1 MAISSASGFSIGSA
15 DAIDDRLVLSKSE
28 MKSANDNV
36 FPPVYVCVCKDN
48 GSIYIYNKSN
58 EIDEETGKFRL
69 FKTGT
74 EFKVLV
80 VAELPTEDIDP
91 FTIYFVPAEKT
102 EEGNIYDEFMNVNGS
117 WERIGST
124 KIDLSNYM
132 TLDSEQAVT
141 GKKNFSEI
149 TVNEKKPATS
159 VNNTDADENG
169 NVILDTILPKVI
181 TIKTG
186 SEAQARIS
194 IATLMS
200 WLSDDVRKYI
210 SKGTNSSKVIT
221 STWSYADND
230 ILQLQIN
237 GVKYELQLAG
247 VVIEFSGRYFGNDSD
262 MYRIRIHSS
271 PTTGFT
277 LSSGYKAFPVRSIAE
292 YTCNGSGYVPAWSMF
307 VSNSGDIA
315 KGNISDS
322 GDDLNNYTTVGMWR
336 VTDGVRNLPPNMG
349 NNYGQ
354 LLVLS
359 GDSSTWVT
367 QIFSVEGDDN
377 NDIWYRKW
385 TGEDD
390 DWGSWTKFSPSN
402 HDHNGSYMK
411 TLDTG
416 VTSMAALKA
425 YTNSSGAFCG
435 SASISDGPA
444 GNCWYNLLW
453 IPHRNGIGGDN
464 ADYGRL
470 FMFPMT
476 IDSSDYYILQK
487 RSTSWSGAV
496 KYGPNTQWVSGYL
509 SGTTL
514 HLYTHS

>member
-1 MAISSASGFSIGSA
+1 MAIPSASGFSIGSA
-15 DAIDDRLVLSKSE
+15 DAIDDRLVLSKAE

-91 FTIYFVPAEKT
+91 FTIYFMPAEKT

-124 KIDLSNYM
+124 KIDLTPYLKTDGSNGTAEGVSNLINKLTVGESDPEDDDFIVSQYAGGGSE
-132 TLDSEQAVT
+132 TTSYHRRALSKFWNYIKGKISSVLGLTATNYGGKASSAGTADSA
-141 GKKNFSEI
+141 GS
-149 TVNEKKPATS
+149 ATKAS
-159 VNNTDADENG
+159 QDENG
-169 NVILDTILPKVI
+169 I
-181 TIKTG
+181 TIHQNYMR
-186 SEAQARIS
+186 SYQIS
-194 IATLMS
+194 A
-200 WLSDDVRKYI
+200 
-210 SKGTNSSKVIT
+210 
-221 STWSYADND
+221 ST
-230 ILQLQIN
+230 
-237 GVKYELQLAG
+237 
-247 VVIEFSGRYFGNDSD
+247 
-262 MYRIRIHSS
+262 M
-271 PTTGFT
+271 
-277 LSSGYKAFPVRSIAE
+277 AE
-292 YTCNGSGYVPAWSMF
+292 
-307 VSNSGDIA
+307 
-315 KGNISDS
+315 
-322 GDDLNNYTTVGMWR
+322 
-336 VTDGVRNLPPNMG
+336 
-349 NNYGQ
+349 
-354 LLVLS
+354 
-359 GDSSTWVT
+359 
-367 QIFSVEGDDN
+367 
-377 NDIWYRKW
+377 
-385 TGEDD
+385 
-390 DWGSWTKFSPSN
+390 
-402 HDHNGSYMK
+402 
-411 TLDTG
+411 
-416 VTSMAALKA
+416 LKA

-476 IDSSDYYILQK
+476 VDSSDFYIYQK
-487 RSTSWSGAV
+487 KSTSWSGAV

-514 HLYTHS
+514 RLYTHS